1 MKEIPPSKQL
11 VEKSTSLEL
20 GPSSVLVKKHFEV
33 ASKEEGVINERSKM
47 WDLMELISVPVGKLK
62 EVQ

>member
-47 WDLMELISVPVGKLK
+47 
-62 EVQ
+62 